1 MLICHAPLKV
11 LPFLSALRKGLSL
24 IRKLPSQVTDRTGP
38 PPSCKITCLCLLFFD
53 STFPHGARKCSA
65 KIDTFHPLPPFKPP
79 QGKSKGLVLPHSRH
93 MVRPKKGWILPA
105 VTSWQQ
111 ALCVCVLPA
120 CFLFWHLITN
130 VSISGVISCELPFV
144 NGGSLCCC
152 CRPFK
157 PSQRWHMGCKVSA
170 RIR

>member
-1 MLICHAPLKV
+1 MHPWKFFRSSLRSEKGWVSSGNFPRRWQTGQGPHLHAKLLV
-11 LPFLSALRKGLSL
+11 YVYSSSILPSHMEPESAV
-24 IRKLPSQVTDRTGP
+24 RKLTPSI
-38 PPSCKITCLCLLFFD
+38 PS
-53 STFPHGARKCSA
+53 
-65 KIDTFHPLPPFKPP
+65 KPP
-79 QGKSKGLVLPHSRH
+79 QGKSKGLVLPHSRR